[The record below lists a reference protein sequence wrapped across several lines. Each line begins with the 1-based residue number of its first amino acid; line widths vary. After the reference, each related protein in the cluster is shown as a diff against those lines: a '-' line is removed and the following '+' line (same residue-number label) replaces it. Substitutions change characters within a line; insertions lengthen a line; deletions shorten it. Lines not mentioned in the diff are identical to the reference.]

1 MSADERIGSGARQQ
15 LAADL
20 AVHGGRIA
28 LEYFHR
34 GRRDDERDDTAG
46 ADIRQRLA
54 ARIAA
59 SFPDD
64 AVVGAEPGQPGGR
77 SHALHSW
84 VVASGDAARSF
95 GLGLPGF
102 AVSIGV
108 LRSGTP
114 FVGAVY
120 DPVARWLFTACAGR
134 GAWLNERPLHA
145 LPAPLTRASLVA
157 IGSPVE
163 PGLPPFTEEWVR
175 RYRLRNFGSTALHL
189 CYVAMGALDFVHDH
203 RAQLTDIAGAA
214 AVVLEAGG
222 VLTGVDRRPGV
233 PRRPRAPRRS
243 PHGHPGRQPRQPR
256 RGARRRALPP
266 ARLTRD
272 RRLRRRPGFTPASSS
287 RNGGRGHSG
296 S

>member
-20 AVHGGRIA
+20 AVQGGRVA
-28 LEYFHR
+28 LEYFH
-34 GRRDDERDDTAG
+34 GARRDEDDRDAAA
-46 ADIRQRLA
+46 ADIRHRLA
-54 ARIAA
+54 AKIAGT
-59 SFPDD
+59 FPDD

-77 SHALHSW
+77 SHAIYSW
-84 VVASGDAARSF
+84 VVAPGEATRSF

-120 DPVARWLFTACAGR
+120 DPVTRWLFTACAGR

-145 LPAPLTRASLVA
+145 LPSPLTRTSAVA
-157 IGSPVE
+157 IGSPYE
-163 PGLPPFTEEWVR
+163 AGLPPFTEEWVR

-189 CYVAMGALDFVHDH
+189 CYVAMGALDLVHDH
-203 RAQLTDIAGAA
+203 RARLMDIAGAA

-222 VLTGVDRRPGV
+222 VLTSVYGAPVFPASREHLAGAPMAILAGNRESHADALADV
-233 PRRPRAPRRS
+233 PY
-243 PHGHPGRQPRQPR
+243 
-256 RGARRRALPP
+256 
-266 ARLTRD
+266 LTR
-272 RRLRRRPGFTPASSS
+272 A
-287 RNGGRGHSG
+287 
-296 S
+296 

>member
-20 AVHGGRIA
+20 ALHGGRVA

-34 GRRDDERDDTAG
+34 PGREEGAE

-77 SHALHSW
+77 SHALYSW
-84 VVASGDAARSF
+84 IVAPGEVTRGF

-102 AVSIGV
+102 AISIGV
-108 LRSGTP
+108 LRSGLP

-120 DPVARWLFTACAGR
+120 DPVTRWLFTACAGR

-145 LPAPLTRASLVA
+145 LPAPLTRASVVA
-157 IGSPVE
+157 IGSPNE

-175 RYRLRNFGSTALHL
+175 RYRLRSFGSTALHL
-189 CYVAMGALDFVHDH
+189 CYVAMGALDLVHDH
-203 RAQLTDIAGAA
+203 RARLGEIAGAA

-222 VLTGVDRRPGV
+222 VLTGVDGTPVFPATREQLAGESMAILAGNREGHADALADIPYLS
-233 PRRPRAPRRS
+233 RA
-243 PHGHPGRQPRQPR
+243 
-256 RGARRRALPP
+256 
-266 ARLTRD
+266 
-272 RRLRRRPGFTPASSS
+272 
-287 RNGGRGHSG
+287 
-296 S
+296 

>member
-15 LAADL
+15 VAADL
-20 AVHGGRIA
+20 AVHGGRVG
-28 LEYFHR
+28 LEYFHS
-34 GRRDDERDDTAG
+34 GRRHETDAGLAG

-54 ARIAA
+54 AKIAA
-59 SFPDD
+59 AFPDD

-77 SHALHSW
+77 SHALYSW
-84 VVASGDAARSF
+84 VVAPGEATASF

-108 LRSGTP
+108 LRSGLP

-145 LPAPLTRASLVA
+145 LPAPLTRASVVA
-157 IGSPVE
+157 VGSPLE

-175 RYRLRNFGSTALHL
+175 RYRLRSFGSTALHV
-189 CYVAMGALDFVHDH
+189 CYVAMGALDFVYDH
-203 RAQLTDIAGAA
+203 RARLADIAGAA

-222 VLTGVDRRPGV
+222 VLTGADGMPSFPAEREHLAGAPMAILAGNRESHAEALKDIPYLS
-233 PRRPRAPRRS
+233 RA
-243 PHGHPGRQPRQPR
+243 
-256 RGARRRALPP
+256 
-266 ARLTRD
+266 
-272 RRLRRRPGFTPASSS
+272 
-287 RNGGRGHSG
+287 
-296 S
+296 

>member
-1 MSADERIGSGARQQ
+1 VSADERIGSGARQQ

-20 AVHGGRIA
+20 ALHGGRVA

-34 GRRDDERDDTAG
+34 PGRDETAA

-64 AVVGAEPGQPGGR
+64 AVVGADPGQPGGR
-77 SHALHSW
+77 SHALYSW
-84 VVASGDAARSF
+84 VVAPGEATRGF

-108 LRSGTP
+108 LRSGSP
-114 FVGAVY
+114 FVGAIY
-120 DPVARWLFTACAGR
+120 DPVMRWLFTACAGR

-145 LPAPLTRASLVA
+145 LPAPLTRASVVA
-157 IGSPVE
+157 IGSPLE

-175 RYRLRNFGSTALHL
+175 RYRLRSFGSTALHL
-189 CYVAMGALDFVHDH
+189 CYVAMGALDVVHDH
-203 RAQLTDIAGAA
+203 RARLADIAGAA

-222 VLTGVDRRPGV
+222 VMTGLDGTRVFPATREQLAGEPVAILAGNREGHADALADIPCVSRR
-233 PRRPRAPRRS
+233 
-243 PHGHPGRQPRQPR
+243 
-256 RGARRRALPP
+256 
-266 ARLTRD
+266 
-272 RRLRRRPGFTPASSS
+272 
-287 RNGGRGHSG
+287 
-296 S
+296 

>member
-1 MSADERIGSGARQQ
+1 MSADERIGSGARQH

-20 AVHGGRIA
+20 AVHGGRVA
-28 LEYFHR
+28 LEYFHQ
-34 GRRDDERDDTAG
+34 GRRDDGAD

-84 VVASGDAARSF
+84 VVAPGDVARSF

-145 LPAPLTRASLVA
+145 LPAPLTRTSVVA

-175 RYRLRNFGSTALHL
+175 RYRLRSFGSTALHL
-189 CYVAMGALDFVHDH
+189 CYVAMGGLDFVHDH
-203 RAQLTDIAGAA
+203 RARLADIAGAA

-222 VLTGVDRRPGV
+222 VLTGTDGAPVFPAGREHLAGAPMSILAGNCASHAEALADVPGLL
-233 PRRPRAPRRS
+233 RA
-243 PHGHPGRQPRQPR
+243 
-256 RGARRRALPP
+256 
-266 ARLTRD
+266 
-272 RRLRRRPGFTPASSS
+272 
-287 RNGGRGHSG
+287 
-296 S
+296 